1 MFEQIKIM
9 FAGLKTA
16 PLPTVC
22 GLLIITVSYLWMDI
36 RDTRSR
42 WDKRESEYRIESV
55 EREKKCAEQRI
66 DILNFYRVRLDS
78 IAERELRKSEKQLK
92 EMNAVIDR
100 LNKRKR

>member
-9 FAGLKTA
+9 LAGLKTE

-22 GLLIITVSYLWMDI
+22 GLLIVAVSYLCMDI

-42 WDKRESEYRIESV
+42 WDKRESDYRIESV

-66 DILNFYRVRLDS
+66 DLMNFYRVKLDS
-78 IAERELRKSEKQLK
+78 IAERELRKSDKQLK
-92 EMNAVIDR
+92 EMNTVIEQ
-100 LNKRKR
+100 LNKRER

>member
-1 MFEQIKIM
+1 M